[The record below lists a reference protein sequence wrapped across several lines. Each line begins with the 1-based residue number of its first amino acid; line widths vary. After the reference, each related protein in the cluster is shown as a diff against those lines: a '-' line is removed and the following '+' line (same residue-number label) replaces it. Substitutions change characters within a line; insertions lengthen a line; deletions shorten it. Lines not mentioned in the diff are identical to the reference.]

1 MVSKSGS
8 RTAPV
13 RAAPRRSPA
22 AGAKLAKA
30 FHANLQRELAQRCD
44 AGTPEALLWAAAR
57 ACRSLLAE
65 RWVRTQAEDRAND
78 KARHVHYLSM
88 EFLMGRALGNA
99 VAALGLDEALRE
111 AFAQAG
117 TPLPDVIEREADAA
131 LGNGGLGRLA
141 ACFLDSFAT
150 LGLPSFGYG
159 VRYQYGMFAQ
169 QIAGG
174 RQIEAPDDWLKRGN
188 PWEIQRPELRWLVGF
203 GGRVEGDSNGRR
215 WEPAERVIATAF
227 DFIVPGHGTERVAT
241 LRKWHA
247 QSEHP
252 IDFAAFCRG
261 EHLASGRERL
271 SADMLNWV
279 LYPDD
284 STHAGKV
291 MRLKQEYLLVS
302 ASLQDMLAR
311 HLQGDGRNARALH
324 DFGRQNSVH
333 LNDTHPALVPA
344 ELMRLLIDEHG
355 LSWDEAWKITQQ
367 AVSYT
372 NHTLMPEALETWAV
386 PLFEALLPRHMEIVY
401 DINLRF
407 LEEIR
412 VRFPGDE
419 DMVRHLSLID
429 EGDAGAGRGQRRV
442 RMASLSV
449 LASHKVN
456 GVSALHSELMV
467 KTIFADFARL
477 YPERFTSITNGV
489 TPRRWLMGANPA
501 LSALID
507 AQIGS
512 GWRADSAE
520 LAALA
525 RHADK
530 KALQSAFIKAK
541 HANKERLA
549 ALVRR
554 ELGLVIDPAS
564 LFDVH
569 IKRIHEY
576 KRQLLNLL
584 HVVSRYQAIVEHPQG
599 RHGEGWVSRTV
610 IFAGKAASAYQ
621 TAKAIVNLIHDVA
634 RVVNSDARVGDK
646 LKIVFLPNYS
656 VSLAEV
662 ILPAADLSEQ
672 ISTAGTE
679 ASGTGN
685 MKFALNGALTI
696 GTWDGANIEMAQAM
710 GADNMFIFGLRA
722 DMVARIKSL
731 GYDARL
737 HVEEDHQLRRVL
749 DAIASDAFSPGE
761 PGRYRGLIEGLLN
774 HDTYMLMA
782 DFADYVAT
790 QGKADALWRDPHA
803 WAECALRNVAAMG
816 PFSSDRTVREYVE
829 KVWTAPKRR

>member
-1 MVSKSGS
+1 MNTASSKPTIPN
-8 RTAPV
+8 RL
-13 RAAPRRSPA
+13 AAAVMRKR
-22 AGAKLAKA
+22 GAKPESLAQA
-30 FHANLQRELAQRCD
+30 FHGAYQRELAQRSD
-44 AGTPEALLWAAAR
+44 GAAPEACLWAAAHASR
-57 ACRSLLAE
+57 ELLAE
-65 RWVRTQAEDRAND
+65 RWIRTQAEDSKN
-78 KARHVHYLSM
+78 KTARRVHYLSM

-99 VAALGLDEALRE
+99 VAALGLDDELRSASEA
-111 AFAQAG
+111 AG
-117 TPLPDVIEREADAA
+117 QPLPDVLEREADAA

-159 VRYQYGMFAQ
+159 MRYQYGMFAQ

-174 RQIEAPDDWLKRGN
+174 RQVEAPDDWLKRGN

-203 GGRVEGDSNGRR
+203 GGRVQADGSGRR
-215 WEPAERVIATAF
+215 WLPAERVVATAF
-227 DFIVPGHGTERVAT
+227 DFIVPGHGTERVST
-241 LRKWHA
+241 LRQWHA
-247 QSEHP
+247 TSEQP

-284 STHAGKV
+284 STPAGRE
-291 MRLKQEYLLVS
+291 MRLKQEFLLVS

-311 HLQGDGRNARALH
+311 HLREGRALH

-333 LNDTHPALVPA
+333 LNDTHPALVPV
-344 ELMRLLIDEHG
+344 ELMRLLVDEHG
-355 LSWDEAWKITQQ
+355 LVWDEAWALTQQ

-401 DINLRF
+401 EINRRF
-407 LEEIR
+407 LDEIR
-412 VRFPGDE
+412 ARFPGDE
-419 DMVRHLSLID
+419 ELVRRLSLIS
-429 EGDAGAGRGQRRV
+429 EGGERRV

-456 GVSALHSELMV
+456 GVSALHSDLCV
-467 KTIFADFARL
+467 KTIFADFAKL
-477 YPERFTSITNGV
+477 YPERFTNVTNGV
-489 TPRRWLMGANPA
+489 TPRRWLMQANPG

-507 AQIGS
+507 TQIGE
-512 GWRADSAE
+512 GWRADAGE
-520 LAALA
+520 LKELA
-525 RHADK
+525 RHAHK
-530 KALQSAFIKAK
+530 KTLQAAFMKTK
-541 HANKERLA
+541 RTNKERLA

-554 ELGLVIDPAS
+554 DLGLVIDPAS

-584 HVVSRYQAIVEHPQG
+584 HVVARYQAIIAHPAAD
-599 RHGEGWVSRTV
+599 WVSRTI

-621 TAKAIVNLIHDVA
+621 TAKSIVHLMHDVA
-634 RVVNSDARVGDK
+634 RVVNSDPRVGDRLK
-646 LKIVFLPNYS
+646 LVFLPNYS

-685 MKFALNGALTI
+685 MKFALNGAITV

-710 GADNMFIFGLRA
+710 GEDNMFVFGLRA
-722 DMVARIKSL
+722 EAVTRIKVL

-737 HVEEDHQLRRVL
+737 YVEENHQLKRVL
-749 DAIASDAFSPGE
+749 DMIAGGAFSPGE
-761 PGRYRGLIEGLLN
+761 PERYRGLIDGLLN
-774 HDTYMLMA
+774 RDTYLLMA

-790 QGKADALWRDPHA
+790 QGRVDALWRDKSA
-803 WAECALRNVAAMG
+803 WAACAIRNVAAMG
-816 PFSSDRTVREYVE
+816 PFSSDRTIREYVE